1 MSRGESSK
9 GLLGCFGL
17 RSTQLV
23 HFATLCKVTQS
34 EHFSHDI
41 SDSIP
46 GKPYFCIMHSSVV
59 FSSKRCKFLEW
70 SQQGRLCWIQRH
82 TQKKMIQLWVSA
94 RSQVCKASVNP
105 QHTQKELSCGRF
117 TRFLYFRTVFDRR
130 QEKKQKGRKKYA
142 PRSRGSSLFC
152 YLLYPQPRTNRCNE
166 WMFITLPLSRMQIP
180 FHSKVHQ
187 RQRIYFPNETLI
199 AAQRGYKAF

>member
-59 FSSKRCKFLEW
+59 FSSKRCKFLELIFW
-70 SQQGRLCWIQRH
+70 ENRNVFHPHSETQIGVNILVIEFQGWKWLQRVYSPSSNDSSSSRYLKIH
-82 TQKKMIQLWVSA
+82 PPLSFFTDT
-94 RSQVCKASVNP
+94 ASVSVV
-105 QHTQKELSCGRF
+105 LSS
-117 TRFLYFRTVFDRR
+117 TW
-130 QEKKQKGRKKYA
+130 A
-142 PRSRGSSLFC
+142 
-152 YLLYPQPRTNRCNE
+152 TN
-166 WMFITLPLSRMQIP
+166 S
-180 FHSKVHQ
+180 
-187 RQRIYFPNETLI
+187 
-199 AAQRGYKAF
+199 

>member
-1 MSRGESSK
+1 MSRIHISNHEKGGTWKPQFLPLPQIKCGPFFKLAVQSSRAMSRGESSK

-59 FSSKRCKFLEW
+59 FSSKRCKFLELIFW
-70 SQQGRLCWIQRH
+70 ENRNVFHPHSETQIGVNILVIEFQG
-82 TQKKMIQLWVSA
+82 
-94 RSQVCKASVNP
+94 
-105 QHTQKELSCGRF
+105 
-117 TRFLYFRTVFDRR
+117 
-130 QEKKQKGRKKYA
+130 
-142 PRSRGSSLFC
+142 
-152 YLLYPQPRTNRCNE
+152 
-166 WMFITLPLSRMQIP
+166 
-180 FHSKVHQ
+180 
-187 RQRIYFPNETLI
+187 
-199 AAQRGYKAF
+199 